1 MAVHTY
7 SSAAESI
14 HPSVLIWPRELQP
27 FRLTR
32 LRLRLK
38 AKETL
43 RLPAYK
49 GSVLRGGFG
58 EVFRRIACPSANRD
72 FANCLLGYLCPYH
85 YIFETPP
92 PTDSVV
98 LGKIPTAPQPF
109 ILEPPL
115 DTKRIYEQ
123 GEELVFGLVLIGKA
137 LDYFPYFI
145 YTFDELGRIGL
156 GSRSGC
162 YTLESVDEL
171 EMGGAFTQI
180 YDGSRRML
188 VNPVCSLSLSQLPTL
203 SSSLSR
209 SQLSVSFLTPT
220 RLKHENRL
228 MVDCEFHVLFRNLV
242 RRIAL
247 LNYFHCGGAF
257 LSERREFIEQ
267 ARAVETVSSSLD
279 WIDHERYSSRQQ
291 RWTPIGGFVGQVTY
305 RGDFTPFLPYLRLG
319 EYTHVG
325 KGATFGLGAYSVDA
339 N

>member
-1 MAVHTY
+1 MAVHTH
-7 SSAAESI
+7 SSATESI
-14 HPSVLIWPRELQP
+14 HPPVTIWPRELQP

-43 RLPAYK
+43 HLPAYK
-49 GSVLRGGFG
+49 GAVLRGGFG
-58 EVFRRIACPSANRD
+58 EVFRRIACPSANSN
-72 FANCLLGYLCPYH
+72 FNKCLLGSICPYH

-92 PTDSVV
+92 PADSVV
-98 LGKIPTAPQPF
+98 LEKIPTAPQPF
-109 ILEPPL
+109 IIEPPL
-115 DTKRIYEQ
+115 EAKRVYEP
-123 GEELVFGLVLIGKA
+123 GEELTFHLVLIGKA

-145 YTFDELGRIGL
+145 YTFDELGHVGL
-156 GSRSGC
+156 GRRSGC
-162 YTLESVDEL
+162 YTLESVDGL
-171 EMGGAFTQI
+171 ETVGTFTPI
-180 YDGSRRML
+180 YDGSRKML
-188 VNPVCSLSLSQLPTL
+188 TNPVRSLSLSQLPTP
-203 SSSLSR
+203 SFSLSR

-257 LSERREFIEQ
+257 FLERREFIEQ
-267 ARAVETVSSSLD
+267 ARAIKTVSSSLD
-279 WIDHERYSSRQQ
+279 WIDYERYSNRQQ
-291 RWTPIGGFVGQVTY
+291 RWTPLGGFVGQVTY
-305 RGDFTPFLPYLRLG
+305 QGDFIPFLPYLRLG